1 MVLEMLKDI
10 TIGQF
15 LPGNSVVHRLDPRT
29 KIALVF
35 AFIIMIFMLN
45 NIVAYIPV
53 ALLLFAVTATA
64 KIPLK
69 MILKSLKP
77 LLFFIIIT
85 AVINLFLTDGRVVFR
100 LGFLKITHEG
110 IIMTVQMA
118 LRLVFLVA
126 GTSILTY
133 TTSPIVLTDG
143 IESILKPLKVIKV
156 PSHEIAMMMTI
167 ALRFIPIIIDETDKI
182 TKAQA
187 ARGADFESG
196 NILQRAKA
204 LVPILVPLFI
214 SAFRRADDLAIAME
228 CRCYRGGENRTKLKQ
243 LKMSSA
249 DFGAFAVTATVF
261 AVIFIVNF
269 KLHIGV

>member
-100 LGFLKITHEG
+100 MGFLKITHEG

-249 DFGAFAVTATVF
+249 DFGAFAVTAAVF

>member
-85 AVINLFLTDGRVVFR
+85 AVINLFLTDGRVVVR

-249 DFGAFAVTATVF
+249 DFGAFAVTAAVF